1 MTLTM
6 SLILFIIEIHKNLR
20 QNKIGIPLSHI
31 ERLPPDYTRP
41 PGFSL
46 IPSLLGN
53 FPRNEHHILNLIKA
67 NSKQY
72 YASDKSR

>member
-1 MTLTM
+1 MTLTVT
-6 SLILFIIEIHKNLR
+6 LILFIIEIHKNLR
-20 QNKIGIPLSHI
+20 QNKIGIPLNHI
-31 ERLPPDYTRP
+31 ERLPPDYRRP

-46 IPSLLGN
+46 IPSLLGS